1 MLQPAVPIHEPK
13 RLTSLRETHLLHS
26 APEAE
31 FDNITKLAAYVCKC
45 PVALISLI
53 SEDKQW
59 FKSKVGTDLCDAARE
74 ISICA
79 HTILE
84 PRQLTEI
91 PDLRLDERFDETPL
105 MKCGED
111 PILFYAGIPI
121 LDRNGFAL
129 GTLCVMDI
137 KPRDLDEEQREALK
151 SLGKQVET
159 LFELHRKNFYLQKV
173 KRKLAVHNK
182 LLKNY
187 AGVVSHDIKMPLASM
202 ILTTDILKAKFAKKL
217 GPEGINYLRYL
228 KQSSLHLSEYV
239 NGILDHY
246 ESDSLAASA
255 TEEFDLHQLLEDIID
270 LLNITEDCEINLPEK
285 NEILCT
291 NRSALEQILLNL
303 LGNSLKYNDK
313 ERIVINL
320 DFHSD
325 AKFYHF
331 KISDNGMG
339 IPREQQGEVFK
350 LFKTL
355 KVVDRKGNRGKGIGL
370 STVKK
375 LVKSLGGRIRVKSVL
390 HEGTSFIFN
399 IKRNL

>member
-13 RLTSLRETHLLHS
+13 RLTSLHDTHLLHS

-31 FDNITKLAAYVCKC
+31 FDNISKLAAYICKC

-53 SEDKQW
+53 SEEKQW
-59 FKSKVGTDLCDAARE
+59 FKSKVGTDLCDAARD

-84 PRQLTEI
+84 PNKLTEI
-91 PDLRLDERFDETPL
+91 GDLRLDERFDGTPL
-105 MKCGED
+105 MRCKEEA
-111 PILFYAGIPI
+111 IIFYAGIPI
-121 LDRNGFAL
+121 LDKNEMAL
-129 GTLCVMDI
+129 GTLCVMDM
-137 KPRDLDEEQREALK
+137 KPRELDPEQKEALK

-159 LFELHRKNFYLQKV
+159 LFELHRKNFYLKKM

-202 ILTTDILKAKFAKKL
+202 ILTTDILKAKFSKKL
-217 GPEGINYLRYL
+217 GAAGENYLRYL

-246 ESDSLAASA
+246 ESDTLAAA
-255 TEEFDLHQLLEDIID
+255 ANEEFDLQQLLEEIVD
-270 LLNITEDCEINLPEK
+270 LLNITEDCEINLPER
-285 NEILCT
+285 NEILIS
-291 NRSALEQILLNL
+291 NRSALEQIFLNL
-303 LGNSLKYNDK
+303 LGNSLKYNNK
-313 ERIVINL
+313 KHIVINL
-320 DFHSD
+320 NFDLNKDFYI
-325 AKFYHF
+325 FT
-331 KISDNGMG
+331 ISDNGMG
-339 IPREQQGEVFK
+339 IPDDKKGEIFG

-355 KVVDRKGNRGKGIGL
+355 HVEDRRGNHGKGIGL

-375 LVKSLGGRIRVKSVL
+375 LVKSLGGRIKVKSVVD
-390 HEGTSFIFN
+390 EGTTFIFT
-399 IKRNL
+399 IKRHL